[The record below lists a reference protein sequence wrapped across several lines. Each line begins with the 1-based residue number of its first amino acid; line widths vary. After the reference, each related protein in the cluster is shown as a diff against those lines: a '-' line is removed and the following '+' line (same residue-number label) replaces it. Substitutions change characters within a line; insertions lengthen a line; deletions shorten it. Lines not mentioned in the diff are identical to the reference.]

1 MGSRVLLVDDHAA
14 FRAAAQALLQ
24 AEGFDVVADV
34 GTAIEALKA
43 VRRHHPDVVLLDV
56 RLPDEDGITLAGHL
70 AVLHPRPEVV
80 LLSSRPASVYGSR
93 LRAAPARGF
102 LVKSELSGAALSR
115 LLSEQSRG

>member
-70 AVLHPRPEVV
+70 AVLHPRRRWCCYQAGRRAFTAVACGPRQRVA
-80 LLSSRPASVYGSR
+80 SWSRVS
-93 LRAAPARGF
+93 
-102 LVKSELSGAALSR
+102 
-115 LLSEQSRG
+115 